1 MYHVYCVR
9 DNKIRNKTTVIL
21 EKKKKEVS
29 RGVQGNKEKL
39 VNWKA
44 FRLCWQELPFFR
56 KKGREKFRCVGGNN
70 VKRVW
75 NWKNCSHQR
84 HCCPVISGA
93 VLSHS
98 T

>member
-9 DNKIRNKTTVIL
+9 DNKIRNKTTVIFGK
-21 EKKKKEVS
+21 EKKEVS

-44 FRLCWQELPFFR
+44 FRLCWQELPFLE
-56 KKGREKFRCVGGNN
+56 KKEERSFVEGNN

-75 NWKNCSHQR
+75 NWKTCSHQR